1 MDYFRAYKN
10 IILHETGYDLVL
22 DFKKNIPTLALVRAL
37 QTELERGWEVV
48 GEVIRVCYHLDVRAL
63 GGDSL

>member
-37 QTELERGWEVV
+37 QTLNWSEV
-48 GEVIRVCYHLDVRAL
+48 GRWWVRSSESATT
-63 GGDSL
+63 